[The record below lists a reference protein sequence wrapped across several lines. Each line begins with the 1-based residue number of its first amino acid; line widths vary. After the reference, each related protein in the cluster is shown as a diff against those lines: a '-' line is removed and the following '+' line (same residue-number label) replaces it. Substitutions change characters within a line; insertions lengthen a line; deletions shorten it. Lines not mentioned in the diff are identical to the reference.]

1 MLLLF
6 LPFSLVTHNIDE
18 NNISNDSEG
27 FFVNSLNVVQTNKI
41 IYSFNE
47 NDNLPDTY
55 FSFKSL
61 KWGATG
67 HRVVGEIASSYLT
80 CKAKKNIRK
89 ILGTESIAISS
100 NWADFVKSDST
111 MNYLSSW
118 HYINLKSGMNYSEF
132 EAYLQKDTITDAFT
146 RLNFL
151 ITELK
156 DKQLPLDKKQM
167 YLRLLIHIVGDIH
180 QPMHVSR
187 AEDQGGNKIKVLWFN
202 EPTNLHA
209 VWDDKLIESQK
220 LSYTEFATS
229 INHTD
234 KQQRKAW
241 QKQLMSEWLFES
253 YQLADMLYSGITQPD
268 QKLGFRYNYD
278 HVATLN
284 SQLLKGGVRLAG
296 LLNEIFR

>member
-1 MLLLF
+1 MKRMLFLF
-6 LPFSLVTHNIDE
+6 LPFSFFTHNIDV
-18 NNISNDSEG
+18 NN
-27 FFVNSLNVVQTNKI
+27 VNKPET
-41 IYSFNE
+41 YA
-47 NDNLPDTY
+47 LP
-55 FSFKSL
+55 SSI

-67 HRVVGEIASSYLT
+67 HRVVGEIANSYLT

-118 HYINLKSGMNYSEF
+118 HYINIKSGMKYSDF
-132 EAYLQKDTITDAFT
+132 AAYLQKDTLADAFT

-156 DKQLPLDKKQM
+156 DKKLLLDKKQM

-209 VWDDKLIESQK
+209 VWDDKLIESHK
-220 LSYTEFATS
+220 LSYTEYSTS
-229 INHTD
+229 INHAD

-241 QKQLMSEWLFES
+241 QTQLMSEWLFES
-253 YQLADMLYSGITQPD
+253 YQAAEILYSGITQPD

-278 HVATLN
+278 HIATLN
-284 SQLLKGGVRLAG
+284 NQLLKGGVRLAG
-296 LLNEIFR
+296 LLNEIFK